1 MRVISKPAI
10 LKFSEK
16 HRDALVPLMNWYR
29 ITRRANWATLA
40 EVRSDFA
47 HADIVGRRTVF
58 NIHGNDFRLIAR
70 VNYKT
75 KRVFILRIL
84 THVEY
89 SKGDWKQ

>member
-1 MRVISKPAI
+1 MRVISKPTI
-10 LKFSEK
+10 LRFSEK

-29 ITRRANWATLA
+29 IAKSADWSSLA
-40 EVRSDFA
+40 EVRSDFG

-58 NIHGNDFRLIAR
+58 NIHGNSYRLIAR

-75 KRVFILRIL
+75 KRVFILHIL

-89 SKGDWKQ
+89 SKGDWKR

>member
-16 HRDALVPLMNWYR
+16 HRDALVPLLNWYH
-29 ITRRANWATLA
+29 ITRRADWGSLVD
-40 EVRSDFA
+40 VRKDFA
-47 HADIVGRRTVF
+47 HADVLGRRTVF
-58 NIHGNDFRLIAR
+58 NIHGNDYRLVAR

-75 KRVFILRIL
+75 KRVFILQIL

-89 SKGDWKQ
+89 SKGDWKR